1 MATQETYPVP
11 AWVRT
16 VVCLTPFVIAGAS
29 IIISLLTDRGF
40 LLVSS
45 CLTLCG
51 AIANKVLTR
60 S

>member
-29 IIISLLTDRGF
+29 IFASLITGRGF
-40 LLVSS
+40 LLVGS

-51 AIANKVLTR
+51 AIANKVLTKA
-60 S
+60 